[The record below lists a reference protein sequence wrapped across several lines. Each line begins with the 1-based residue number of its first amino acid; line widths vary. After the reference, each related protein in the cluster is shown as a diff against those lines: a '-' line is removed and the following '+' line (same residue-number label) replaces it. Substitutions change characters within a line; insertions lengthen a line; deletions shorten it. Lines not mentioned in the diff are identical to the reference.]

1 VESGHDVHDHHHIA
15 TASSGDVMRPNLC
28 NARTDFA
35 RSVPQ
40 WCRCAPRKNGRP
52 LGAWEIGMTNWLT
65 RRTALAGM
73 AAVTASRGPSTA
85 HAQAARQA
93 EFRLVDL
100 ERRHG
105 GRLGVAILDE
115 GNGHRIVH
123 RADERFALCST
134 FKFLAAAH
142 VLARVDRKEERLD
155 RRVVFGSNDLV
166 TYSPVT
172 KDRVGGSGMTM
183 AEICAAAITLS
194 DNTAGNLLLES
205 FGGPA
210 GLTAYLRI
218 LGDQTTRLDRI
229 ETALNEAT
237 PGDPRD
243 TTTPGAMLETTRRLV
258 LGEALSPASRDQLAA
273 WLIANKTGDKRLRA
287 GLPKGWRV
295 GDKTG
300 TGENGAV
307 NDVAVAWPPTRAP
320 IVLSVYYAESTI
332 APDARNAV
340 IAEVARI
347 AVGSL

>member
-1 VESGHDVHDHHHIA
+1 MMNSL
-15 TASSGDVMRPNLC
+15 SR
-28 NARTDFA
+28 R
-35 RSVPQ
+35 
-40 WCRCAPRKNGRP
+40 
-52 LGAWEIGMTNWLT
+52 MTLV
-65 RRTALAGM
+65 GM
-73 AAVTASRGPSTA
+73 AALGASRGPSIA
-85 HAQAARQA
+85 RAQAARQA
-93 EFRLVDL
+93 EFRLVEL

-115 GNGHRIVH
+115 GSGHRIMH

-155 RRVVFGSNDLV
+155 RRIVFKADDLV

-172 KDRVGGSGMTM
+172 RERVGGSGMTM
-183 AEICAAAITLS
+183 AEICDAAITLS
-194 DNTAGNLLLES
+194 DNTAGNLLLAS

-210 GLTAYLRI
+210 GLTAWLRT
-218 LGDQTTRLDRI
+218 LGDQLTRLDRI

-243 TTTPGAMLETTRRLV
+243 TTTPAAMLETTRRLV
-258 LGEALSPASRDQLAA
+258 LGEALSAASRDQLAA

-300 TGENGAV
+300 TGEHGAV
-307 NDVAVAWPPTRAP
+307 NDVAVVWPPTRAP
-320 IVLSVYYAESTI
+320 IVLSVYYAEAAI
-332 APDARNAV
+332 PPDARNTV

-347 AVGSL
+347 AAESLAG